1 MKLLDCTEFN
11 VLRRHQD
18 NLFRFMTIT
27 AGADDLVVRV
37 TLRTGAPNLGPFSK
51 YAFGSRS

>member
-1 MKLLDCTEFN
+1 MKLFDCAEFN

-27 AGADDLVVRV
+27 AGADDLVVNFTQV
-37 TLRTGAPNLGPFSK
+37 VPFCPEVCVE
-51 YAFGSRS
+51 ATWHMGR